1 MPLIY
6 FARLRQEKLNL
17 QAAVTT
23 CYYFKYISKLPYQ
36 FHSVGKMSKLLLL

>member
-23 CYYFKYISKLPYQ
+23 CYYKYISKLPYQ
-36 FHSVGKMSKLLLL
+36 FHFVGKMSKLLLL